1 PVNKIYSLTES
12 DDGAIL
18 VAKTSGITKLTNGK
32 TEPYPLLAPPE
43 FKPYRLLRDRSG
55 GLWIGALVDH
65 GLLHIHEGKTDL
77 FTRSDGLSSNS
88 VSSLHEDRE
97 GNIWVATEDGLDRFR
112 EFAVPTISVQQG
124 LSSRGVF
131 SVLASRE
138 GSIWLGA
145 SDGVNR
151 WNKGQIT
158 VYHKRSVGP
167 KA

>member
-1 PVNKIYSLTES
+1 
-12 DDGAIL
+12 
-18 VAKTSGITKLTNGK
+18 
-32 TEPYPLLAPPE
+32 
-43 FKPYRLLRDRSG
+43 RLLRDHDG
-55 GLWIGALVDH
+55 GLWIGALVDK
-65 GLLHIHEGKTDL
+65 GLLHIHEGRTDL
-77 FTRSDGLSSNS
+77 FTPAEGLSDGS
-88 VSSLHEDRE
+88 VNALFEDRE
-97 GNIWVATEDGLDRFR
+97 GNIWVATDNGLDRFR

-158 VYHKRSVGP
+158 VYRKRSVGP
-167 KA
+167 QARGFAAAIGTDSKRTVREITDSGLPG